1 VYSLSQWAMIAIAIA
16 CMILMW
22 PTDKPAPPKMANPDV
37 PPRDSFKDDVIDY
50 LWREIVDQYPSI
62 DRTRAM
68 KLAIWMQRTYT
79 GKGLLLKHVEVTI
92 PRHIRDFHM
101 LVK

>member
-22 PTDKPAPPKMANPDV
+22 PTDKPVTTKMGKPDV

-50 LWREIVDQYPSI
+50 LWREIVHQYPSI
-62 DRTRAM
+62 DRNRAM

-79 GKGLLLKHVEVTI
+79 GKGLTILHIRVTI
-92 PRHIRDFHM
+92 PRHVRDFK
-101 LVK
+101 LLTE